1 MYAIK
6 FHGMYVRALDGGMTD
21 NKQSVKLFD
30 TIEMATEYA
39 ETWAQTSQVHGNKK
53 SASIVEVETKL
64 VMKKELKSLGS
75 LQDLGVEK

>member
-39 ETWAQTSQVHGNKK
+39 KTWAQTSQVHGDKN
-53 SASIVEVETKL
+53 SACIVEVETKL
-64 VMKKELKSLGS
+64 VMKKEMKSLGS
-75 LQDLGVEK
+75 LRELGVK